1 MMKAVQNPVAFFD
14 HRSWNGNVS
23 TRTSKINLRFDF
35 KQESDVQKFE
45 IKNRAT

>member
-1 MMKAVQNPVAFFD
+1 MIKSVQKPVAFD
-14 HRSWNGNVS
+14 HRSWNGDVS